1 MPTRRHI
8 LEVLSATSILA
19 TTGCV
24 AAAPGPD
31 PYAAWRDPGQGETD
45 PRRFV
50 LAHGLLAPNPHNRQ
64 SWLIRLEGSDA
75 MSLFIDRTRLLP
87 ETDPFGRQ
95 VVLGCGAFLELVAQS
110 APRIGRTADIQVWPE
125 GAPEGG
131 LDDRPFARVTLRPE
145 AGIAPGPLFEQIPKR
160 RTEKAPFVPMPPADA
175 AVAAVLQ
182 AAQAPGLIPGETRE
196 AGLRR
201 SLIDVCLEG
210 WRIETGTKRTHMESV
225 NLIRIGKAEV
235 ARNPDGIA
243 LSGGMID
250 VMAGLGILTREALA
264 DPNSNASKSSND
276 MFEKMIEAT
285 PAFFWIRSET
295 ADRSAQ
301 LAAGR
306 AYARAQLAAAVQG
319 LAMHPWSMALQEFP
333 EMAGPY
339 ARVQSLLGARPDAPV
354 QMLVRLGAVPSPSR
368 PTPRRRLDDLLRA

>member
-8 LEVLSATSILA
+8 LEVLSAAPILA
-19 TTGCV
+19 TAGCV
-24 AAAPGPD
+24 SPAPGPD
-31 PYAAWRDPGQGETD
+31 PFAAWRNPGQGETD

-64 SWLIRLEGSDA
+64 SWLIRLEGPDA
-75 MSLFIDRTRLLP
+75 MSLYIDRARLLP

-95 VVLGCGAFLELVAQS
+95 IVLGCGAFLEMLALS
-110 APRIGRTADIQVWPE
+110 APRIGQVADIQAWPE
-125 GAPEGG
+125 GAPEGA
-131 LDDRPFARVTLRPE
+131 LDDRPFARVTLRPVP
-145 AGIAPGPLFEQIPKR
+145 GVAPGPLFEQIAKR
-160 RTEKAPFVPMPPADA
+160 RTEKTPFVPTPPSDA
-175 AVAAVLQ
+175 AVAAVLK
-182 AAQAPGLIPGETRE
+182 AAQAPGLIAGETRE

-201 SLIDVCLEG
+201 SLIDACWEG

-235 ARNPDGIA
+235 ARNPDGID

-250 VMAGLGILTREALA
+250 VMARAGLLTRKALA
-264 DPNSNASKSSND
+264 DPNSTASKSSMD
-276 MFEKMIEAT
+276 MFRKTIEAT

-306 AYARAQLAAAVQG
+306 AYARAQLAAGTQG
-319 LAMHPWSMALQEFP
+319 LAMHPWSMTLQEFP
-333 EMAGPY
+333 EMAGLY
-339 ARVQSLLGARPDAPV
+339 AKVQSLLGASPEAPV
-354 QMLVRLGAVPSPSR
+354 QMLARFGAAPSPSE
-368 PTPRRRLDDLLRA
+368 PSPRRRLDDLIRV